1 MSEPVKAAIDTRVST
16 QEQAQADEVPLEAQE
31 EMPGGL
37 TRAPA
42 QAAGVSSEFPG
53 TLSAVSAR
61 STRSQDLPNRHLR
74 ISVIIVSGAV
84 RAK

>member
-42 QAAGVSSEFPG
+42 KAAGVSSEFPG
-53 TLSAVSAR
+53 TLSAVSAT
-61 STRSQDLPNRHLR
+61 TRLGGSRRPR
-74 ISVIIVSGAV
+74 VPEGEV
-84 RAK
+84 